1 MGCTGSKLDDLP
13 AVALCRDR
21 CRFLEEA
28 IRQRYDLAESHL
40 SYLHSLKTVG
50 VSLNRFFDRDL
61 GGYAAVAEPPS
72 PVLNLPAQRKTVDLE
87 EPSGSPHR
95 KAVHFH
101 SHSHS
106 DSGSHLHLHSGSD
119 SDDSA
124 DSPLHHHY
132 SGNDSP
138 LHHNHYGQID
148 YADHGNLGSYQENG
162 YMGNETLGSYQG
174 NGYMGNET
182 LGSYQGNGYMGMGM
196 NYPQNPSSYNTN
208 MNYMRN
214 KATPSVLYEQRP
226 LSAETVRIDESP
238 SSSYYNNY
246 PQNPSS
252 SYPYNGPPSYGGG
265 GRGGGMNGFFGGSNP
280 QYGGG
285 SYPPQYGGGSYPLPP
300 AGSIAG
306 PSEASSSKPPPPPP
320 SPPRS
325 SAWDFLYPFEG
336 FESYYPPYTSS
347 RDSKELREEEG
358 IPDLEDED
366 YSSQQEVVK
375 EVYGKRQQKFV
386 DGGKSYAKAAVDVEE
401 EDDDR
406 DVVKDGA
413 DSVYRN
419 KRPSVVVE
427 SDPVEYEVHMV
438 DKKVVDNEERSVD
451 RGNVAGFKAPVELR
465 GDSEVLKEIQVQ
477 FERASE
483 LGSELGKI
491 LEVGKIPYK
500 KHGGYHVSSKMLHVF
515 TPSLPLVSSQPST
528 SINAE
533 PSSIANADPA
543 YLENDDDVVVRSG
556 NLSSTLQKLFLWEK
570 KLFEEVKGEE
580 KMRVLHERK
589 SRKLKS
595 LDERGAE
602 AHKIDATR
610 TLVRSLSTKIRIA
623 IQIVD
628 KISVKINK
636 LRDEDLLTRVWR
648 SMLECHQSQRQA
660 ILQARRLDAVASHKH
675 FSDAHLEATLQ
686 LEHELLEW
694 TFRFSCWVGAQKGF
708 VRALN
713 DWLLK
718 CLLYEPEET
727 ADGVVPFS
735 PSRIGAPPIF
745 VICNQWSQALGK
757 ISEKE
762 VVDSMRDFANSVL
775 QLWERDKQEMRQRM
789 MANKDMEKKVKNLER
804 KDQKIQKGIQAL
816 DKRIVLVS
824 GTGGGLSV
832 GHVYQSET
840 SKSSSLQVSLQHIF
854 EAMERFAAN
863 ILRTYEE
870 LLQRIEEDRK
880 ERLARENEEVS

>member
-28 IRQRYDLAESHL
+28 IRQRYDLAEFHL

-61 GGYAAVAEPPS
+61 GGYAAVVEPPS
-72 PVLNLPAQRKTVDLE
+72 PVLNLPAQRKTVDFE

-95 KAVHFH
+95 KAGHF
-101 SHSHS
+101 HSHS
-106 DSGSHLHLHSGSD
+106 DSGSHLHFHSGSD

-132 SGNDSP
+132 SGNNSP
-138 LHHNHYGQID
+138 LHHNPYGQID
-148 YADHGNLGSYQENG
+148 YADH
-162 YMGNETLGSYQG
+162 ETLGSYEE
-174 NGYMGNET
+174 NGY
-182 LGSYQGNGYMGMGM
+182 MGM
-196 NYPQNPSSYNTN
+196 NYPQNPSSYPQNPSSYPQYPQNPSSYPQYPQNPGYSYNMN

-246 PQNPSS
+246 PQKPSS
-252 SYPYNGPPSYGGG
+252 SYPYNGPPSYGAGG
-265 GRGGGMNGFFGGSNP
+265 GGGGMNGFFGGSNP

-285 SYPPQYGGGSYPLPP
+285 SYLPPP

-306 PSEASSSKPPPPPP
+306 PSEASSSKQPPPPP

-336 FESYYPPYTSS
+336 FESYYPPYTPS

-375 EVYGKRQQKFV
+375 EAYGKRQQRFV
-386 DGGKSYAKAAVDVEE
+386 DGGKSYAKAAGDVEE
-401 EDDDR
+401 EDDDHR

-419 KRPSVVVE
+419 KRPSVVME

-451 RGNVAGFKAPVELR
+451 RGNVAAFKAPVELR
-465 GDSEVLKEIQVQ
+465 GDAEVLKEIQVQ

-515 TPSLPLVSSQPST
+515 TPSLPLVSSQPSA

-556 NLSSTLQKLFLWEK
+556 NLSSTLQKLYLWEK
-570 KLFEEVKGEE
+570 KLYEEVKVEE

-636 LRDEDLLTRVWR
+636 LRDEDLWPQLNDFIQGLTRMWR

-686 LEHELLEW
+686 LEHELLEL

-804 KDQKIQKGIQAL
+804 EDQKIQKGIQAL

-840 SKSSSLQVSLQHIF
+840 SKTSSLQVSLQHIF

>member
-13 AVALCRDR
+13 AVALCRER

-28 IRQRYDLAESHL
+28 IRQRYDLAESHH
-40 SYLHSLKTVG
+40 SYLDSLKTVG

-72 PVLNLPAQRKTVDLE
+72 PVLNLPAQRKTVDFE
-87 EPSGSPHR
+87 EPSGSPQR
-95 KAVHFH
+95 KAVHF
-101 SHSHS
+101 HSHS
-106 DSGSHLHLHSGSD
+106 DSGSHLHFHSGSD
-119 SDDSA
+119 SD

-138 LHHNHYGQID
+138 LHHNPYGQID
-148 YADHGNLGSYQENG
+148 YADHETLGSYQENG
-162 YMGNETLGSYQG
+162 YMG
-174 NGYMGNET
+174 MD
-182 LGSYQGNGYMGMGM
+182 MGM
-196 NYPQNPSSYNTN
+196 NYPQNPSSYPQNPSSYPQNPSYSYNTN

-226 LSAETVRIDESP
+226 VSAETVRMDESP

-252 SYPYNGPPSYGGG
+252 YPYNGSTSYGVGG
-265 GRGGGMNGFFGGSNP
+265 GGGGMNGVFGGSHP

-285 SYPPQYGGGSYPLPP
+285 SYPPQYGGSYPLPP

-306 PSEASSSKPPPPPP
+306 PSEASTSKPPPPPP
-320 SPPRS
+320 SPPKS
-325 SAWDFLYPFEG
+325 SPWDFLYPFGG
-336 FESYYPPYTSS
+336 FESYYPPYTPS

-366 YSSQQEVVK
+366 YSSQHEVVK
-375 EVYGKRQQKFV
+375 EVYGKRQQRFV
-386 DGGKSYAKAAVDVEE
+386 DGGKSYAKAAVDVE
-401 EDDDR
+401 DDDR
-406 DVVKDGA
+406 DVVKDVVKDGA
-413 DSVYRN
+413 DSVYGN
-419 KRPSVVVE
+419 KRPSVVME

-465 GDSEVLKEIQVQ
+465 GDTEVLKEIQVQ

-491 LEVGKIPYK
+491 LEVGKFPYK
-500 KHGGYHVSSKMLHVF
+500 KHGGYHAVSSKMLHVF

-528 SINAE
+528 STNAE
-533 PSSIANADPA
+533 PSSIANAVPA

-556 NLSSTLQKLFLWEK
+556 SLSSTLQKLYLWEK
-570 KLFEEVKGEE
+570 KLYEEVKVEE

-602 AHKIDATR
+602 AHKIDSTR
-610 TLVRSLSTKIRIA
+610 ALVRSLSTKIRIA

-628 KISVKINK
+628 NISVKINK
-636 LRDEDLLTRVWR
+636 LRDEDLWPQLNDFIQGLTRMWR
-648 SMLECHQSQRQA
+648 SMLECHQSQCQA

-762 VVDSMRDFANSVL
+762 VVDSMRDFASSVL

-804 KDQKIQKGIQAL
+804 EDQKIQKGIQAL

-840 SKSSSLQVSLQHIF
+840 SKTSSLQVSLQHIF

-880 ERLARENEEVS
+880 ERLGRENEEVS

>member
-1 MGCTGSKLDDLP
+1 MGCSGSKLDDLP
-13 AVALCRDR
+13 AVALCRER

-28 IRQRYDLAESHL
+28 IRQRYDLAESHR

-61 GGYAAVAEPPS
+61 GGYVAVAEPPS
-72 PVLNLPAQRKTVDLE
+72 PVLNLPAQRKTVDFE

-101 SHSHS
+101 SHS
-106 DSGSHLHLHSGSD
+106 DSGSHLHFHSGSD

-138 LHHNHYGQID
+138 LHHNPYGQID
-148 YADHGNLGSYQENG
+148 YADHGTLGSYQENG
-162 YMGNETLGSYQG
+162 YMG
-174 NGYMGNET
+174 MD
-182 LGSYQGNGYMGMGM
+182 M
-196 NYPQNPSSYNTN
+196 
-208 MNYMRN
+208 
-214 KATPSVLYEQRP
+214 ATPSVLYEQRP

-252 SYPYNGPPSYGGG
+252 SYPYNGPPSYGAGG
-265 GRGGGMNGFFGGSNP
+265 GGGGMNRFSGGSNP

-285 SYPPQYGGGSYPLPP
+285 SYPPQYGGGSYPPQRSGGSYPPQYGGGSYPLPP
-300 AGSIAG
+300 VGSIAG

-336 FESYYPPYTSS
+336 FESYYPPYTPS

-375 EVYGKRQQKFV
+375 EVYGKRQQRFV

-401 EDDDR
+401 DDDDR

-413 DSVYRN
+413 DS
-419 KRPSVVVE
+419 
-427 SDPVEYEVHMV
+427 
-438 DKKVVDNEERSVD
+438 KVVDNEERSVD
-451 RGNVAGFKAPVELR
+451 KGNVAGFKAPVELR

-491 LEVGKIPYK
+491 LEVGKFPYK
-500 KHGGYHVSSKMLHVF
+500 KHGGYHAVSSKMLHVF

-528 SINAE
+528 STNAE
-533 PSSIANADPA
+533 PSSIANAVPA

-556 NLSSTLQKLFLWEK
+556 SLSSTLQKLYLWEK
-570 KLFEEVKGEE
+570 KLYEEVKVEE

-636 LRDEDLLTRVWR
+636 LRDEDLWPQLNDFIQGLTRTWR
-648 SMLECHQSQRQA
+648 SMLECHQSQCQA

-762 VVDSMRDFANSVL
+762 VVDSMRDFASSVL

-804 KDQKIQKGIQAL
+804 EDQKIHKGIQAL

-840 SKSSSLQVSLQHIF
+840 SKTSSLQVSLQHIF

-880 ERLARENEEVS
+880 ERLAQENKEVS